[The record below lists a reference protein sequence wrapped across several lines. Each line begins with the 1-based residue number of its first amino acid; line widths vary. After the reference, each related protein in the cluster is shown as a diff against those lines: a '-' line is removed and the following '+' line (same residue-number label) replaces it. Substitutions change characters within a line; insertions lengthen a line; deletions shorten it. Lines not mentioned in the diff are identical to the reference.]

1 MDEIVEFLA
10 ANLLPIILIGIC
22 LLLLKIIVVY
32 LLLSTKKPTVAF
44 TKKSFNA
51 IFTKK
56 YAIADIKKSKVP
68 LRIFLKKANNAFVNL
83 AYIWLILLAAST
95 LLKVASDRNN
105 RDVPIENNQPT
116 KTFSPDE

>member
-1 MDEIVEFLA
+1 MEFLA